1 MGDNSEFRDKV
12 IAMYEHRQAFG
23 CPTMKC
29 KSLQTA
35 ILKESTANTYE
46 LCLSISAL
54 LFLNNIEIG
63 NEILE
68 DMATLVSRNITKY
81 SAKCASTSFEICQAC
96 AISKLMDKKD
106 VQ

>member
-1 MGDNSEFRDKV
+1 MGDNIEFKNKV
-12 IAMYEHRQAFG
+12 IAMYEHRQTFG

-29 KSLQTA
+29 KSLQAA
-35 ILKESTANTYE
+35 ILKESNINTYE

-54 LFLNNIEIG
+54 LFLNNIEIS

-68 DMATLVSRNITKY
+68 DMATLISRNVTKY

-96 AISKLMDKKD
+96 AISKLIDSKD

>member
-12 IAMYEHRQAFG
+12 VAMYEHRQAFG

-35 ILKESTANTYE
+35 ILKESATNTYE

-54 LFLNNIEIG
+54 LLLNDIDIG

-68 DMATLVSRNITKY
+68 DMATVISRNVVKY
-81 SAKCASTSFEICQAC
+81 SAKCAATSFEMCQAC
-96 AISKLMDKKD
+96 AISKLIDSKD